1 MKLGPLQVN
10 HQQEKHYIANHLSY
24 KLCDDLNIYKKSE
37 LESTYVEIINQK
49 TSNVIVGMIYRH
61 LYMNIT
67 DFNKNILI
75 KYLNGLLD
83 KISKED
89 KNIFLLG
96 NSIAIC

>member
-1 MKLGPLQVN
+1 MQLGPLQIN

-37 LESTYVEIINQK
+37 LESTYVEIISQK
-49 TSNVIVGMIYRH
+49 TSNVIVGMIYRY

-75 KYLNGLLD
+75 TYLNGLLD

-96 NSIAIC
+96 NSIPIC